1 MTLYFGVEP
10 FEPAN
15 MMYVGIEQELEDNVV
30 SDACD
35 YVRATYGNELSV
47 AELEHVFEMYDIDY
61 PNLAKYNQD
70 RFDEFDVY

>member
-35 YVRATYGNELSV
+35 YVRATYGNKLSV
-47 AELEHVFEMYDIDY
+47 AQLEYVFVMFDINY
-61 PNLAKYNQD
+61 PTLAKYNQD